1 MNTTKTL
8 ILAAMT
14 VLAVGVG
21 TAMAQDGGGATSDYW
36 AARQQAAARQAA
48 ASVNQNAASTQEST
62 AQYGSSDRALP
73 PGPRFDS
80 SDGVA
85 GGF

>member
-14 VLAVGVG
+14 VLSVGVG
-21 TAMAQDGGGATSDYW
+21 TAMAQDGGGATFDYW
-36 AARQQAAARQAA
+36 AARQQAEARQAA
-48 ASVNQNAASTQEST
+48 NLNKNVMPTQQNT
-62 AQYGSSDRALP
+62 AQYGSSDRATVP
-73 PGPRFDS
+73 VQHFDS